1 MEEMPLSNV
10 SFKIDI
16 SWLKTV
22 VTLNFMF
29 LIEKRLGDQIDHPCS
44 FSKNV
49 FSRER
54 ERERERVKPW
64 CFVTFNIIISYVF
77 PENFI
82 EIPQVFQKI

>member
-54 ERERERVKPW
+54 ERESE
-64 CFVTFNIIISYVF
+64 TLVF
-77 PENFI
+77 CDF
-82 EIPQVFQKI
+82 

>member
-54 ERERERVKPW
+54 ESE
-64 CFVTFNIIISYVF
+64 TLVF
-77 PENFI
+77 CDF
-82 EIPQVFQKI
+82 